1 MTIGSAFDKDAIVNI
16 ILEYSPWGRQ
26 MYSQAKGCLFIEHVY
41 TATYLRDCS
50 ECIETFIL
58 SLGVYHHRQAGWNSN
73 RNSAKGPNM
82 SGLFSSI
89 LISLLT
95 EKKKHSVDH
104 ENYYDFYNSNETR
117 EKVLMEN
124 GSYSVSNDTL
134 GLKPFTKKT
143 YLVVSDYLN
152 IHHKLKDVGGCLYFM
167 FSHSSNVSVTL

>member
-117 EKVLMEN
+117 EKVLIEKSAYS
-124 GSYSVSNDTL
+124 GIYSVIVQGSNLLIRKRIQLFLLAGVCILCFPILRT
-134 GLKPFTKKT
+134 
-143 YLVVSDYLN
+143 
-152 IHHKLKDVGGCLYFM
+152 CQ
-167 FSHSSNVSVTL
+167 

>member
-1 MTIGSAFDKDAIVNI
+1 
-16 ILEYSPWGRQ
+16 
-26 MYSQAKGCLFIEHVY
+26 
-41 TATYLRDCS
+41 
-50 ECIETFIL
+50 
-58 SLGVYHHRQAGWNSN
+58 
-73 RNSAKGPNM
+73 M

-152 IHHKLKDVGGCLYFM
+152 IHHKLKDVNWRVFVFYVFPFLER
-167 FSHSSNVSVTL
+167 FSNSIETGAVFYAFTS